1 MKTFRLIGMALL
13 AVVMCV
19 NFTSCSDDDDPIK
32 NDDGIITNQKKL
44 MEIKETSDDGYI
56 SIYTFSYDNQSRLTS
71 IVDNEDGHSDNNIIN
86 FTWGNNTIIATKRG
100 DARRTYTLSDNLV
113 RKQQNNEGASKAF
126 TYNSSN
132 QLIKVDETD
141 ERHSGDDCSY
151 TYTWDNGK
159 MTKHIYKENN
169 SEKSYVYEY
178 TYNGKTCKGWFPNME
193 DEGWDA
199 LDDDYIFFAHPEL
212 VGMRTNQLPEQIF
225 NKYTDKSEYYDEYY
239 KETCKYE
246 YTDEETT
253 KFDYTLNKD
262 GYLES
267 CTVTYTS
274 VETTKRS
281 FTDKNGDGVITDD
294 ERNVTETRTRTDI
307 VIYTFKWE

>member
-19 NFTSCSDDDDPIK
+19 NFASCSDDDDPIK

-225 NKYTDKSEYYDEYY
+225 SKDTEIYEYYDEYF
-239 KETCKYE
+239 KETCKSE
-246 YTDEETT
+246 YTYEDTV
-253 KFDYTLNKD
+253 KFEYKLDKD
-262 GYLES
+262 GYVES
-267 CTVTYTS
+267 
-274 VETTKRS
+274 
-281 FTDKNGDGVITDD
+281 
-294 ERNVTETRTRTDI
+294 
-307 VIYTFKWE
+307 